1 MFYFSYYILRSK
13 FSVYFVSV
21 AAELTLVLVG
31 DTNSM
36 KTGSQNI
43 LFDHDKQVNVEQI
56 SEGLYDLCGRHIS
69 VINLLGHQN
78 SETCP
83 LNKGVHA
90 FILLVSNSHHE
101 SSYRAGRQWLEKAF
115 GEESLPYLLTVV
127 THESD
132 EQCKSALTNLK
143 GDDGFNDTRYHTCK
157 KGMTDQRE
165 MMALLEKVDVMVQE
179 NNPSCYTRPKC
190 EGAHEEDKIK
200 SSEFQGNQQ
209 CKFDRERERDEISV
223 NYSVT
228 LNSKSNLSSNVIKTN
243 LKRISN
249 FTAPF

>member
-1 MFYFSYYILRSK
+1 M
-13 FSVYFVSV
+13 

-36 KTGSQNI
+36 KTGSQKI
-43 LFDHDKQVNVEQI
+43 LFDHDKQANVEISQI
-56 SEGLYDLCGRHIS
+56 LSDLCDRHIS

-78 SETCP
+78 SETCQ

-90 FILLVSNSHHE
+90 FILLVSHSHHE

-127 THESD
+127 THDGESD

-143 GDDGFNDTRYHTCK
+143 GDDSFNDKRYHTCK
-157 KGMTDQRE
+157 KDMTDRTE
-165 MMALLEKVDVMVQE
+165 IMALLEKVDVMVQE

-209 CKFDRERERDEISV
+209 GKFDTEREM
-223 NYSVT
+223 
-228 LNSKSNLSSNVIKTN
+228 K
-243 LKRISN
+243 
-249 FTAPF
+249 